1 MAYKIAADKYLLG
14 RGKIGFSA
22 GLLALGVLFC
32 VFLFCFDRN
41 AVLWAKSLHNSGSS
55 LHVML
60 ERIDPVIN
68 FISHGMTL
76 LMLSIILFVAGK
88 ILNSS
93 LCGLG
98 KLLIK
103 GFIFSGVTA
112 QILKYVAGRARPRL
126 SFETLFYGPST
137 GDSYH
142 SFPSGHTTVAFCFAY
157 ILAGHFPRYRN
168 YFYLLASI
176 MAFERVEDLKHF
188 PSDVCAGAIIG
199 VVIARILTYKKENEA
214 SRSRGFSAANADISH

>member
-1 MAYKIAADKYLLG
+1 ML
-14 RGKIGFSA
+14 
-22 GLLALGVLFC
+22 
-32 VFLFCFDRN
+32 
-41 AVLWAKSLHNSGSS
+41 
-55 LHVML
+55 L
-60 ERIDPVIN
+60 ERMDPVIN
-68 FISHGMTL
+68 FISHGATL
-76 LMLSIILFVAGK
+76 LILAIVLFIAGK

-98 KLLIK
+98 KLLMK
-103 GFIFSGVTA
+103 GFIFSGVAA
-112 QILKYVAGRARPRL
+112 QILKYAAGRARPRL

-176 MAFERVEDLKHF
+176 IGFERVEDLKHF

-199 VVIARILTYKKENEA
+199 VVVARALTYKKEIAA
-214 SRSRGFSAANADISH
+214 SSPSPYYSQTWR